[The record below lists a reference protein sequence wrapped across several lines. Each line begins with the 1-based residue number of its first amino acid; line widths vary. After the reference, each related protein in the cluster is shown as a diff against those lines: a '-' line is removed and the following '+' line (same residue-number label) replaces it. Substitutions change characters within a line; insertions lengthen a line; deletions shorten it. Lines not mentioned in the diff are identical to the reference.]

1 MLKVKLKD
9 IIAPSFYNF
18 HRDVKKDLHS
28 HYWLD
33 GGRGSTK
40 SSVTSLEIILGIK
53 RDSQQGIFSNAV
65 VFRKVANTL
74 RQSVYEQMCWAI
86 DKLNL
91 NSEFKA
97 TVSPMEITYIPTGQ
111 KILFKG
117 CDDPLK
123 VKSIKTAKGFFKYVW
138 FEEVTEFNDY
148 AEIRNILQSLL
159 RGGKNQKVF
168 YTFNP
173 PESQRNWCNE
183 EILKQ
188 RNDKFVHHSTYLSV
202 PKEWLGEQFLAEAE
216 YLKETNYTKYE
227 HEYLGKVTGT
237 GRDIFNNIT
246 IRPIT
251 DDEIRNFD
259 RIYNGVDFGWFPD
272 PWAFNRM
279 YFNANQKRLYI
290 YDEGHENKKSNKQ
303 TYEIMVNRHG
313 IKRNDKVT
321 CDSAEEKSIAD
332 YKAYGLYARGAVK
345 GPGSVEYSMKW
356 LQSLNEIII
365 DNKRCPFTAKEF
377 LEYEYEIDKDGN
389 IIDGYP
395 DKDNHHIDACR
406 YALNDIWRRR
416 GR

>member
-1 MLKVKLKD
+1 MQKVKLKS
-9 IIAPSFYNF
+9 IIAPSFYDF

-40 SSVTSLEIILGIK
+40 SSVTSIEIILGIK
-53 RDSQQGIFSNAV
+53 RDAQQGIFSNAV

-74 RQSVYEQMCWAI
+74 RQSVFEQMCWAI

-91 NSEFKA
+91 NSEFKT
-97 TVSPMEITYIPTGQ
+97 TVSPMEIVYLPTGQ
-111 KILFKG
+111 KILLKG

-138 FEEVTEFNDY
+138 FEEVTEFNNY

-183 EILKQ
+183 EILQQ
-188 RNDKFVHHSTYLSV
+188 RQDKFVHHSTYLTV
-202 PKEWLGEQFLAEAE
+202 PKEWLGEQFIAEAE

-246 IRPIT
+246 IRQIT
-251 DDEIRNFD
+251 DDEIKNFD

-272 PWAFNRM
+272 PWAFNRV
-279 YFNANQKRLYI
+279 YFNANQKKPYVF
-290 YDEGHENKKSNKQ
+290 DEGHEKKKSNKQ
-303 TYEIMVNRHG
+303 T
-313 IKRNDKVT
+313 
-321 CDSAEEKSIAD
+321 
-332 YKAYGLYARGAVK
+332 
-345 GPGSVEYSMKW
+345 
-356 LQSLNEIII
+356 
-365 DNKRCPFTAKEF
+365 
-377 LEYEYEIDKDGN
+377 
-389 IIDGYP
+389 
-395 DKDNHHIDACR
+395 
-406 YALNDIWRRR
+406 
-416 GR
+416 

>member
-1 MLKVKLKD
+1 MQKVKLKS
-9 IIAPSFYNF
+9 IIAPSFYDF

-40 SSVTSLEIILGIK
+40 SSVTSIEIILGIK
-53 RDSQQGIFSNAV
+53 RDAQQGIFSNAV

-74 RQSVYEQMCWAI
+74 RQSVFEQMCWAI

-91 NSEFKA
+91 NSEFKT
-97 TVSPMEITYIPTGQ
+97 TVSPMEIVYIPTGQ

-117 CDDPLK
+117 CDDSLK

-138 FEEVTEFNDY
+138 FEEVTEFTNY
-148 AEIRNILQSLL
+148 AEIRSVLQSIL

-183 EILKQ
+183 EILQQ
-188 RNDKFVHHSTYLSV
+188 RKDKFVHHSTYLTV
-202 PKEWLGEQFLAEAE
+202 PKEWLGEQFIAEAE

-237 GRDIFNNIT
+237 GRDIFNNVT

-251 DDEIRNFD
+251 DDEIKNFD
-259 RIYNGVDFGWFPD
+259 RIYRGVDWGWFPD
-272 PWAFNRM
+272 KYAYTKSHYDAAR
-279 YFNANQKRLYI
+279 KTLYI
-290 YDEGHENKKSNKQ
+290 LDEYCCNKKSNRETAEYLKK
-303 TYEIMVNRHG
+303 HKG
-313 IKRNDKVT
+313 IKPNDKIV
-321 CDSAEEKSIAD
+321 CDSAEPKSIGD

-345 GPGSVEYSMKW
+345 GPGSVEYKMKW
-356 LQSLNEIII
+356 LQSLNEIVI
-365 DNKRCPFTAKEF
+365 DNTRTPNCAKEF
-377 LEYEYEIDKDGN
+377 LEYEYEIDKDGE

-395 DKDNHHIDACR
+395 DKNNHCIDSVS
-406 YALNDIWRRR
+406 YSLEEVWRRR